1 MDVRDVIKQK
11 TTYGSVSDRIV
22 KPLGSDLRKLAAVV
36 EKRYEKRQFGKEI
49 N

>member
-1 MDVRDVIKQK
+1 MLDVRDVIIKQT

-36 EKRYEKRQFGKEI
+36 EKKI
-49 N
+49 